1 LGASWTAEPV
11 AVSGPGL
18 QAKLTVSYVLVTSAV
33 VVLAGAIFLQL
44 LAPRL
49 LSAADSGARVRA
61 TATRDAAIM
70 TGIAAKLGRLP
81 NATELRTQLGR
92 LAPGNDNPVCDRR
105 MRLGPG
111 QARAAGN
118 GVAIPCVEAAVGN
131 AKPMSLM
138 LLVGDNGK
146 VVATSYPE
154 RFSVGARGAALVAVE
169 SVDDLGHGAAAGGVG
184 GRTPQGGVLWAVEP
198 VEFAAR
204 GGGAGRQLGSVYVQ
218 VPAGALAGPSTND
231 LLGLLL
237 PWTSKSD
244 GGRLARLAAKAPL
257 AQLGVG
263 LLLVSLPVGWLLGRL
278 ATARLRRRLR
288 RLASTATG
296 IAWGDLEQRVTIS
309 GRDEIAEIEDGI
321 NRLAEWLSAELEA
334 GRDRPDG
341 ARADAERSEV
351 LRGVHESVLN
361 DLTSLTML
369 AGGLR
374 KALPPGSPVG
384 AGVEAIEATAT
395 GAMRQM
401 RALVSGP
408 GPEGGRQDNALVPAV
423 RELCGAYQ
431 ARFGVAVEADVATGE
446 LAEPV
451 ERAVLQVAREALA
464 DAVQHRGPQRIAL
477 RIAMDERQ
485 VEVDVRDDGRG
496 VDPRSAAGGREPGL
510 DLLREWVGELGGT
523 LRLDRRPGS
532 GTRLRV
538 LLPRGPV

>member
-92 LAPGNDNPVCDRR
+92 LAPGSDNPVCDRR

-169 SVDDLGHGAAAGGVG
+169 SVDNLGHGAAAGGVG